1 MKKRSLLVLLLPILF
16 IGCTTLGDTVFL
28 VQKLDDQAKS
38 NALTDKGIEQFNIH
52 IVRKA
57 EYDMIPQ
64 VKEYFAVALRY
75 DSANE
80 RAQQYLDLLQDYR
93 ANMLQA
99 NLNDATRIL
108 AKPKRTDDD
117 TYVLAVALQAA
128 VRVDPSNAEVVRM
141 MNDTAQVR
149 AALVEG
155 YLAKSKTAINKL
167 DSKSTDAVRE
177 KQYLEAYQWADKA
190 AGADPANTVA
200 NAQKKDAFDAISK
213 MVARRVDA
221 AQKAIAA
228 GSFTDA
234 KAQVTALNDINRKGN
249 GSFETAAKAVSYAL
263 NYTWA
268 KRLFDQKDYATAGVK
283 VDAALA
289 VERTDE
295 ATALK
300 RKITNQKGKADA
312 SISFDTSLKDIDRLI
327 ASGELVAAHRKIEAL
342 AKTTK
347 EQAKLQTL
355 EDRNGKIRS
364 QLKGLYERGVQAY
377 KDEDFKSAIDLL
389 GTIVGIQVDYE
400 QASDYLDKA
409 RSKQKLL
416 DQY

>member
-1 MKKRSLLVLLLPILF
+1 MKTRSLLVLLLPILF
-16 IGCTTLGDTVFL
+16 IGCTTLSDTIFL
-28 VQKLDDQAKS
+28 VQKLDDLAKS
-38 NALTDKGIEQFNIH
+38 NALTAKGIEQFDIH

-64 VKEYFAVALRY
+64 IKEYFTVALRY
-75 DSANE
+75 DSTNE
-80 RAQQYLDLLQDYR
+80 SAQQYLELVQDYR
-93 ANMLQA
+93 ANKLQA
-99 NLNDATRIL
+99 NLNDAARIL

-117 TYVLAVALQAA
+117 TYVLAVALQTA
-128 VRVDPSNAEVVRM
+128 VRVDPSNAEVARL
-141 MNDTAQVR
+141 MNETAQVR
-149 AALVEG
+149 AALVDG
-155 YLAKSKTAINKL
+155 YLAKAKAAVDKL

-190 AGADPANTVA
+190 AAADPVNAVA
-200 NAQKKDAFDAISK
+200 AAQKKAAFEEIST
-213 MVARRVDA
+213 MVVRRVDA
-221 AQKAIAA
+221 ARKAIAA

-234 KAQVTALNDINRKGN
+234 KAQVTALNDLNRKVN
-249 GSFETAAKAVSYAL
+249 GSFETDVKAVSYAL

-268 KRLFDQKDYATAGVK
+268 ARLFDQKDYATAGVK

-289 VERTDE
+289 VERTGE

-300 RKITNQKGKADA
+300 KKITDQKGKADA

-327 ASGELVAAHRKIEAL
+327 ASGELVAAHRKIDAL

-347 EQAKLQTL
+347 DQASLQML
-355 EDRNGKIRS
+355 DDRNGKIHS
-364 QLKGLYERGVQAY
+364 QLKDLYERGVQAY
-377 KDEDFKSAIDLL
+377 KDEDFKSAMDLL